1 MSIGEDFKEREI
13 SDIQDY
19 KKPYFALFYL
29 IFKHQLT
36 TMLYDLKQIL
46 LPFENSY
53 QNVIAE
59 TSEGSKGLSTLANTL
74 VISPVH
80 RNIAQNLC
88 DVLNDNI
95 EVESDL
101 VISHLIQIAQLFN
114 PQNNVNAD
122 FLRSTLNKFVTEKTD
137 LDPAFDGTFKSQHNS
152 SSDNFSFIEL
162 SIFELYQVTV
172 LHMWVTQDPFIAT
185 KSLKATQPIIMEGY
199 SLNKSAKADP
209 SILDI
214 GDNKNTIQEYN
225 TIKSFL
231 ASSAT
236 QFTEFGLQLAQSKLN
251 CQDVVIFYKNEQFQT
266 LLKAD
271 DGILYILTPILD
283 SDLNW
288 RSLQSVNG
296 TSDDYLNTL
305 QGAKST
311 PFNNPSSTQG
321 VSDEELAR
329 QLQIKE
335 DAKYAEMINNEPRN
349 KKNSSN
355 TEKYI
360 AKKQKQIKK
369 NERKMKKKAKKC
381 IIM

>member
-1 MSIGEDFKEREI
+1 
-13 SDIQDY
+13 
-19 KKPYFALFYL
+19 
-29 IFKHQLT
+29 
-36 TMLYDLKQIL
+36 MLYDLKQIL

-59 TSEGSKGLSTLANTL
+59 ASEGSKGLSTLVNTL
-74 VISPVH
+74 VISPAH

-88 DVLNDNI
+88 AVLNDSI

-114 PQNNVNAD
+114 PENNVNAD
-122 FLRSTLNKFVTEKTD
+122 FLRSTLNKFVTDKTE
-137 LDPAFDGTFKSQHNS
+137 LDPAFDGTFKTQQNS
-152 SSDNFSFIEL
+152 ISNDFSFIEL
-162 SIFELYQVTV
+162 SIFQLYQVTV
-172 LHMWVTQDPFIAT
+172 LHMWVTNDPIIST
-185 KSLKATQPIIMEGY
+185 KSLKDTQSIIMEGY
-199 SLNKSAKADP
+199 SLNKSAKLDP

-214 GDNKNTIQEYN
+214 NDNKNTIQQYN

-231 ASSAT
+231 ASTAT

-271 DGILYILTPILD
+271 DGVLYILSPILD

-288 RSLQSVNG
+288 RSLKSVNG
-296 TSDDYLNTL
+296 TSDDYLNAL

-311 PFNNPSSTQG
+311 AFNNHSSSQD

-335 DAKYAEMINNEPRN
+335 DAKYAEMVNNESRG
-349 KKNSSN
+349 KKKPSN
-355 TEKYI
+355 TENYI
-360 AKKQKQIKK
+360 AKKQKQVKK
-369 NERKMKKKAKKC
+369 NERKMKSKAKKC

>member
-1 MSIGEDFKEREI
+1 
-13 SDIQDY
+13 
-19 KKPYFALFYL
+19 
-29 IFKHQLT
+29 
-36 TMLYDLKQIL
+36 MLYDLKQIL

-311 PFNNPSSTQG
+311 PFNNPSSNQG